1 MSIEFKSPQFL
12 PTSNF
17 KAGEK
22 TNLIGLTIEE
32 LKDEMLKIGEKP
44 FKAKQIWNWIYS
56 AGITDF
62 AKMSDVSKATR
73 EKLTENY
80 SIQRPA
86 ISQDLLSSDGTRKWL
101 IKFSDCREA
110 EMVFIPEY
118 EEDDEPPAAGNQ
130 KMMGVQGSPYLGG
143 TSLRQQTMGV
153 QGSPYL
159 GGTSRCDSTTMG
171 VHKKTP
177 KRGTLCISSQI
188 GCTLT
193 CKFCHTGTQM
203 LVRNL
208 SAGEIVS
215 QLMLARDLLN
225 DWGAPS
231 LRESKEIS
239 AANSLTNPEK
249 RKVTSL
255 VFMGMGEPFFNYEQV
270 KKATDILNDSNGI
283 NFSKRKI
290 TISTSGVVP
299 EILKFSDEIKTVLAI
314 SLHAA
319 NDETRSKIMPLNK
332 KYPLKELM
340 KACEYYVA
348 KNPSGR
354 ITFEYV
360 MLARVND
367 ADIDAVNLVRLLK
380 SHKLPALINLIPFN
394 PWAGSE
400 FVCSSRNRIMAF
412 GNIIKK
418 AGYAVTIRK
427 TRGQDVMAACGQLKS
442 ASQREN
448 KKSSKLN

>member
-1 MSIEFKSPQFL
+1 
-12 PTSNF
+12 
-17 KAGEK
+17 
-22 TNLIGLTIEE
+22 
-32 LKDEMLKIGEKP
+32 
-44 FKAKQIWNWIYS
+44 
-56 AGITDF
+56 
-62 AKMSDVSKATR
+62 
-73 EKLTENY
+73 
-80 SIQRPA
+80 
-86 ISQDLLSSDGTRKWL
+86 
-101 IKFSDCREA
+101 
-110 EMVFIPEY
+110 
-118 EEDDEPPAAGNQ
+118 
-130 KMMGVQGSPYLGG
+130 
-143 TSLRQQTMGV
+143 
-153 QGSPYL
+153 
-159 GGTSRCDSTTMG
+159 
-171 VHKKTP
+171 
-177 KRGTLCISSQI
+177 
-188 GCTLT
+188 
-193 CKFCHTGTQM
+193 
-203 LVRNL
+203 
-208 SAGEIVS
+208 
-215 QLMLARDLLN
+215 MLARDLLN
-225 DWGAPS
+225 DWGVPS

-314 SLHAA
+314 SLHAT

-448 KKSSKLN
+448 KKSSKLS

>member
-1 MSIEFKSPQFL
+1 MPIDFKSPQFL

-22 TNLIGLTIEE
+22 TNLIGLSVDE
-32 LKDEMLKIGEKP
+32 LTAEMLKIGEKP
-44 FKAKQIWNWIYS
+44 FKAKQIWNWIYA

-62 AKMSDVSKATR
+62 AAMSNISKTTR
-73 EKLTENY
+73 AKLEENY
-80 SIQRPA
+80 SIARPA
-86 ISQDLLSSDGTRKWL
+86 ISQDLLSTDGTRKWL

-110 EMVFIPEY
+110 EMVFIPE
-118 EEDDEPPAAGNQ
+118 ED
-130 KMMGVQGSPYLGG
+130 
-143 TSLRQQTMGV
+143 
-153 QGSPYL
+153 
-159 GGTSRCDSTTMG
+159 
-171 VHKKTP
+171 
-177 KRGTLCISSQI
+177 RGTLCISSQI

-208 SAGEIVS
+208 SAGEIVA
-215 QLMLARDLLN
+215 QLMLARDLLV
-225 DWGAPS
+225 DWSGEDG
-231 LRESKEIS
+231 RQI
-239 AANSLTNPEK
+239 
-249 RKVTSL
+249 TSM
-255 VFMGMGEPFFNYEQV
+255 VFMGMGEPLFNYDQV
-270 KKATDILNDSNGI
+270 KKAVEILNDSNGI

-299 EILKFSDEIKTVLAI
+299 EILKFSDQIKTVLAI
-314 SLHAA
+314 SLHAT

-340 KACEYYVA
+340 KSCEYYV
-348 KNPSGR
+348 KTNPSGR

-360 MLARVND
+360 MLAGVND
-367 ADIDAVNLVRLLK
+367 ADEDAANLVRLLK

-418 AGYAVTIRK
+418 AGYTVTIRK

-442 ASQREN
+442 ASKREN
-448 KKSSKLN
+448 KPSA